1 MKARWYW
8 IIGIT
13 LMLGIV
19 SMLTIYFIHK
29 HRLSIETA
37 SSKNTTSE
45 AKSNRS
51 IQFTKS

>member
-19 SMLTIYFIHK
+19 SMLIIYFIHK
-29 HRLSIETA
+29 HRLLIETA
-37 SSKNTTSE
+37 SSKNTTAE